1 MDDDNSNYD
10 SDTDSEISINSS
22 GSDESLIS
30 DSRFNSDLISEKSW
44 DLFVSVWHA
53 VQKEVTMVNMCEK
66 KPDIFVQIMTW
77 DSASHPVLKF

>member
-30 DSRFNSDLISEKSW
+30 DSRFNSDLISEKS
-44 DLFVSVWHA
+44 
-53 VQKEVTMVNMCEK
+53 
-66 KPDIFVQIMTW
+66 
-77 DSASHPVLKF
+77 